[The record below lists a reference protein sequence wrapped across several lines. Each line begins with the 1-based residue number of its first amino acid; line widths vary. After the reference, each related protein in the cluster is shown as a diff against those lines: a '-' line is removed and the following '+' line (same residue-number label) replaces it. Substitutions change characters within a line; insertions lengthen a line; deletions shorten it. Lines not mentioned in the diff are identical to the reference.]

1 MFCQSSRRHL
11 ECLRSHHQYFSTLLS
26 ISYRYQDPTRGQQKR
41 KADLKKK
48 KRLATQRGQYYLS
61 IPRAFL
67 LHNFMTSTRL
77 GSAGQGRTGD
87 CVHHSLSFP
96 SDVGRRRLP

>member
-1 MFCQSSRRHL
+1 MFCQSSPQTPGVSKKSPSVFFL
-11 ECLRSHHQYFSTLLS
+11 PCYL
-26 ISYRYQDPTRGQQKR
+26 YRIVIRIRLAANKRGKR
-41 KADLKKK
+41 ILKK

>member
-41 KADLKKK
+41 KADFFK
-48 KRLATQRGQYYLS
+48 KRDWLPREGS
-61 IPRAFL
+61 IICLYRE
-67 LHNFMTSTRL
+67 R
-77 GSAGQGRTGD
+77 
-87 CVHHSLSFP
+87 SFCTT
-96 SDVGRRRLP
+96 L

>member
-1 MFCQSSRRHL
+1 MFCQSSPQTPGV
-11 ECLRSHHQYFSTLLS
+11 SKKSPSVFFFTLLS

-41 KADLKKK
+41 KADFKK

-77 GSAGQGRTGD
+77 GSAWQGRTGD

-96 SDVGRRRLP
+96 SDVGRRRLL